1 MKSKKK
7 IKKVS
12 HKPKA
17 PASSF
22 LLFFK
27 DQQPNISSAYPHYGV
42 TELTKVAAKLW
53 SELDPE

>member
-1 MKSKKK
+1 MKSPKTKKIKKDAVVEEEDRETESVRARRK

-27 DQQPNISSAYPHYGV
+27 DQQCKIS
-42 TELTKVAAKLW
+42 
-53 SELDPE
+53 